1 MMLSL
6 LILPLK
12 ILKSLACSALK
23 IFILVSIIAL
33 SALMLNFAANP
44 ANAATGDIGVKGVL
58 NVHSFQKGPG
68 TERNHTARC

>member
-23 IFILVSIIAL
+23 ILLLVSIIAL
-33 SALMLNFAANP
+33 SALMLNFAAN
-44 ANAATGDIGVKGVL
+44 ADHSVNLGATGVSHVY
-58 NVHSFQKGPG
+58 SFQKGPG

>member
-23 IFILVSIIAL
+23 IFILVWFIAL
-33 SALMLNFAANP
+33 CAFILNYAANP
-44 ANAATGDIGVKGVL
+44 ANAATGDIGASH
-58 NVHSFQKGPG
+58 VHSFQKGPG
-68 TERNHTARC
+68 AERNHTARC

>member
-23 IFILVSIIAL
+23 ILLLGWFIAL
-33 SALMLNFAANP
+33 CALILNCAANP
-44 ANAATGDIGVKGVL
+44 ANAATGVKGAS

>member
-1 MMLSL
+1 MLSL

-23 IFILVSIIAL
+23 ILLLISIIAL
-33 SALMLNFAANP
+33 SALMLNYAAN
-44 ANAATGDIGVKGVL
+44 ADHSVNLGVTGVSH
-58 NVHSFQKGPG
+58 VHSFQKGPG

>member
-1 MMLSL
+1 MMSSL

-23 IFILVSIIAL
+23 ILLLVSIIAL
-33 SALMLNFAANP
+33 SALMLNYAAN
-44 ANAATGDIGVKGVL
+44 ADHSVNLGATGAS

>member
-6 LILPLK
+6 LRLPLK

-23 IFILVSIIAL
+23 VFIFLAL
-33 SALMLNFAANP
+33 CALILNFI
-44 ANAATGDIGVKGVL
+44 GDK
-58 NVHSFQKGPG
+58 NVHGFQKGPG